1 MPESVK
7 YKCSRCG
14 EEHEEWPALS
24 YISPTSY
31 DTLSDNDKKELGDLE
46 SDFCVINHVGRTDR
60 FIRCTLTQK
69 VIDYCENLE
78 FGLWVSLSEKSFQD
92 YADNYNNENHETIY
106 FGWLSNNLP
115 DYNFDKS
122 IPTNVITKTGNQRP
136 EVIPHKDFDHPFVYD
151 YFNGITKAKAEQRI
165 KNMLLTIEGNA

>member
-1 MPESVK
+1 MA
-7 YKCSRCG
+7 CSKLYFTNQLRY
-14 EEHEEWPALS
+14 P
-24 YISPTSY
+24 
-31 DTLSDNDKKELGDLE
+31 SDNDKKELGDLE
-46 SDFCVINHVGRTDR
+46 SDFCVINHPGRTDR

-69 VIDYCENLE
+69 VIDHCENLE
-78 FGLWVSLSEKSFQD
+78 YGLWVSLSEKSFQD

-122 IPTNVITKTGNQRP
+122 IPTNVINKTGNQRP
-136 EVIPHKDFDHPFVYD
+136 EIVPHKDFDHAFVYD

-165 KNMLLTIEGNA
+165 KNMLEIIEGNA